1 MAIRPTCRP
10 VVLAAGKAIPLFLL
24 PKMLNIKL
32 IMVDNQNLTVI
43 DSEVICNQQVNVYG
57 TREKPLFLAKDVANW
72 LGHSNPSR
80 MLSKID
86 DDEKITIY
94 AKLSLQNS
102 DITNS
107 YISSESDSYKAN
119 NYLFLTEFG
128 VYEVLMQSR
137 LPKAK
142 EFKKG
147 VKEILKRIRLTG
159 KYEADTHS
167 DDDHSRELVE
177 ALKEN
182 NALLRQALQTSANAR
197 QHEANIQYCDDK
209 PKYGPFFNITT
220 IAKKLKTTAQYLN
233 NMLSNNGY
241 IVNIDGSW
249 YPTDKLTK
257 LPVVMYCKRTYQVFG
272 EDVKAYVTWNHLGF
286 DFINNLFRIENGDK
300 TLFEDEESRPF

>member
-1 MAIRPTCRP
+1 MTE
-10 VVLAAGKAIPLFLL
+10 
-24 PKMLNIKL
+24 
-32 IMVDNQNLTVI
+32 NQNLTVI

-72 LGHSNPSR
+72 LGHSNPSM

-86 DDEKITIY
+86 KEDKIIIY

-102 DITNS
+102 DITNA
-107 YISSESDSYKAN
+107 YISSESDSCKSN

-159 KYEADTHS
+159 KYEANTHS
-167 DDDHSRELVE
+167 EDDHSRELIE

-182 NALLRQALQTSANAR
+182 NALLRQALQASANNTR
-197 QHEANIQYCDDK
+197 QHETNIQYCDDK
-209 PKYGPFFNITT
+209 PSHGPFFNITT

-249 YPTDKLTK
+249 YPTEKLTN
-257 LPVVMYCKRTYQVFG
+257 LPMVVYCKRTYHVFG
-272 EDVKAYVTWNHLGF
+272 DDIKAYVAWNHLGF
-286 DFINNLFRIENGDK
+286 NLINQLFHMENSDK
-300 TLFEDEESRPF
+300 SLFDEESRPF

>member
-1 MAIRPTCRP
+1 
-10 VVLAAGKAIPLFLL
+10 
-24 PKMLNIKL
+24 MLNIKL
-32 IMVDNQNLTVI
+32 IMVDNQKITVI

-72 LGHSNPSR
+72 LEHSNPSK
-80 MLSKID
+80 MISKID
-86 DDEKITIY
+86 EDEKITIF
-94 AKLSLQNS
+94 ANLELQKG
-102 DITNS
+102 ILTGS
-107 YISSESDSYKAN
+107 YNPSESSTYTGSK
-119 NYLFLTEFG
+119 YLFLTEFG
-128 VYEVLMQSR
+128 VYEVLMLSR

-159 KYEADTHS
+159 KYEANTHS
-167 DDDHSRELVE
+167 EDDHSRDLIE

-182 NALLRQALQTSANAR
+182 NALLRQALQANTNVR
-197 QHEANIQYCDDK
+197 QHEVNIQYCDDK

-233 NMLSNNGY
+233 NMLSNKGY
-241 IVNIDGSW
+241 IANIDGSW

-257 LPVVMYCKRTYQVFG
+257 LPVVMYCKREYRVFG

>member
-1 MAIRPTCRP
+1 MSTKSNFC
-10 VVLAAGKAIPLFLL
+10 
-24 PKMLNIKL
+24 L
-32 IMVDNQNLTVI
+32 IDREI
-43 DSEVICNQQVNVYG
+43 ICNQTVTIFG
-57 TREKPLFLAKDVANW
+57 TFENPLFLAKEVSSW
-72 LGHSNPSR
+72 IGHSDTNAMCRS
-80 MLSKID
+80 ID
-86 DDEKITIY
+86 EDEKI
-94 AKLSLQNS
+94 KLFVTS
-102 DITNS
+102 DFQKRFPSN
-107 YISSESDSYKAN
+107 YWKPSESSTYAGA

-142 EFKKG
+142 EFKKV

-167 DDDHSRELVE
+167 DDDHSRELIE

-182 NALLRQALQTSANAR
+182 NALLRQALQASTNTR
-197 QHEANIQYCDDK
+197 QHEANSQYRDDA
-209 PKYGPFFNITT
+209 PKNGPFFNITT

-249 YPTDKLTK
+249 YPTEKLTS
-257 LPVVMYCKRTYQVFG
+257 LPAVMYCKRTYHVFG
-272 EDVKAYVTWNHLGF
+272 EDIKAYVTWNHLGF
-286 DFINNLFRIENGDK
+286 NFINNLFRIENGDK

>member
-1 MAIRPTCRP
+1 
-10 VVLAAGKAIPLFLL
+10 
-24 PKMLNIKL
+24 MLKKI
-32 IMVDNQNLTVI
+32 IVMTENQNLTVI

-57 TREKPLFLAKDVANW
+57 TRENPLFLAKDVANW
-72 LGHSNPSR
+72 LGHSNPSM

-86 DDEKITIY
+86 KEDKIIIY

-102 DITNS
+102 DITNA
-107 YISSESDSYKAN
+107 YISSESDSCKSN

-167 DDDHSRELVE
+167 DDDHSRELIE

-182 NALLRQALQTSANAR
+182 NALLRQALQANTNVR
-197 QHEANIQYCDDK
+197 QHEANDQYCDNS
-209 PKYGPFFNITT
+209 PKNGPFFNITT

-233 NMLSNNGY
+233 NMLSNKGY
-241 IVNIDGSW
+241 IANIDGSW

-257 LPVVMYCKRTYQVFG
+257 LPVVMYCKRTYHVFG

>member
-1 MAIRPTCRP
+1 
-10 VVLAAGKAIPLFLL
+10 
-24 PKMLNIKL
+24 
-32 IMVDNQNLTVI
+32 MVDNQNLTVI
-43 DSEVICNQQVNVYG
+43 GSETVCNKTVNVFG
-57 TREKPLFLAKDVANW
+57 TPEKPLFLAIDVANW
-72 LGHSNPSR
+72 IGHSNPSK
-80 MLSKID
+80 MVSKID
-86 DDEKITIY
+86 EDEKMVIFTKTQKSEIT
-94 AKLSLQNS
+94 KWNKP
-102 DITNS
+102 
-107 YISSESDSYKAN
+107 SESATYAGN

-142 EFKKG
+142 DFKKG

-159 KYEADTHS
+159 KYEANTHS
-167 DDDHSRELVE
+167 DDDHSRELIE

-182 NALLRQALQTSANAR
+182 NALLRQALQANTNNVR

>member
-1 MAIRPTCRP
+1 MTE
-10 VVLAAGKAIPLFLL
+10 
-24 PKMLNIKL
+24 
-32 IMVDNQNLTVI
+32 NQNLTVI

-57 TREKPLFLAKDVANW
+57 TREKPLFLAKEVSSWIGYSDTNMMCK
-72 LGHSNPSR
+72 S
-80 MLSKID
+80 ID
-86 DDEKITIY
+86 EEEKIKLFVTSDFQKRFPSSCWKPSKSSTY
-94 AKLSLQNS
+94 AG
-102 DITNS
+102 
-107 YISSESDSYKAN
+107 A

-167 DDDHSRELVE
+167 DDDRSRELIE

-182 NALLRQALQTSANAR
+182 NALLRQALQASTNTR
-197 QHEANIQYCDDK
+197 QHEANNQYCDDA
-209 PKYGPFFNITT
+209 PKNGPFFNITT

-249 YPTDKLTK
+249 YPTEKLTN
-257 LPVVMYCKRTYQVFG
+257 LPMVVYCKRTYHVFG
-272 EDVKAYVTWNHLGF
+272 DDIKAYVAWNHLGF
-286 DFINNLFRIENGDK
+286 NLINQLFHMENSDK
-300 TLFEDEESRPF
+300 SLFDEESRPF

>member
-1 MAIRPTCRP
+1 
-10 VVLAAGKAIPLFLL
+10 
-24 PKMLNIKL
+24 MLKKI
-32 IMVDNQNLTVI
+32 IVMTENQNLTVI

-57 TREKPLFLAKDVANW
+57 TREKPLFLAKEVSSWIGYSDTNMMCK
-72 LGHSNPSR
+72 S
-80 MLSKID
+80 ID
-86 DDEKITIY
+86 EEEKIKLFVTSDFQKRFPSSCWKPSKSSTY
-94 AKLSLQNS
+94 AG
-102 DITNS
+102 
-107 YISSESDSYKAN
+107 A

-128 VYEVLMQSR
+128 VYEVLMLSR

-167 DDDHSRELVE
+167 DDDHSRELIE

-182 NALLRQALQTSANAR
+182 NALLRQALQASTNTR
-197 QHEANIQYCDDK
+197 QHEANNQYCDDA
-209 PKYGPFFNITT
+209 PKNGPFFNITT

-249 YPTDKLTK
+249 YPTEKLTN
-257 LPVVMYCKRTYQVFG
+257 LPMVVYCKRTYHVFG
-272 EDVKAYVTWNHLGF
+272 DDIKAYVAWNHLGF
-286 DFINNLFRIENGDK
+286 NLINQLFHMENSDK
-300 TLFEDEESRPF
+300 SLFDEESRPF

>member
-1 MAIRPTCRP
+1 MAFRSTLRP

-24 PKMLNIKL
+24 PKMQKNI
-32 IMVDNQNLTVI
+32 IMVENQNLTVI

-57 TREKPLFLAKDVANW
+57 TRENPLFLAKDVANW

-159 KYEADTHS
+159 KYEANTHS
-167 DDDHSRELVE
+167 DDDHSRELIE

-182 NALLRQALQTSANAR
+182 NALLRQALQTSANVR

>member
-1 MAIRPTCRP
+1 MST
-10 VVLAAGKAIPLFLL
+10 KS
-24 PKMLNIKL
+24 
-32 IMVDNQNLTVI
+32 NLCLI

-57 TREKPLFLAKDVANW
+57 TREKPLFLAKDVAKW

-86 DDEKITIY
+86 EDEKMIIY

-107 YISSESDSYKAN
+107 YIPSESDSCKAN
-119 NYLFLTEFG
+119 NYFFLTEFG

-167 DDDHSRELVE
+167 DDDHSRELIE

-182 NALLRQALQTSANAR
+182 NALLRQALEASTNVR
-197 QHEANIQYCDDK
+197 QHEANSQYRDDA
-209 PKYGPFFNITT
+209 PKNGPFFNITT

-233 NMLSNNGY
+233 NMISNNGY
-241 IVNIDGSW
+241 IVNINGSW
-249 YPTDKLTK
+249 YPTEKLTN
-257 LPVVMYCKRTYQVFG
+257 LPMVVYCKRTYHVFG
-272 EDVKAYVTWNHLGF
+272 DDIKTYVAWNHLGF
-286 DFINNLFRIENGDK
+286 NLINQLFHMENSDK
-300 TLFEDEESRPF
+300 SLFDEESRPF

>member
-1 MAIRPTCRP
+1 MSTKSNFC
-10 VVLAAGKAIPLFLL
+10 L
-24 PKMLNIKL
+24 
-32 IMVDNQNLTVI
+32 I

-57 TREKPLFLAKDVANW
+57 TRENPLFLAKDVANW

-86 DDEKITIY
+86 EDEKKIIN
-94 AKLSLQNS
+94 AKLSLQNLEL
-102 DITNS
+102 TNS
-107 YISSESDSYKAN
+107 YIPSESDSCKAN
-119 NYLFLTEFG
+119 NYLFLTEYG

-167 DDDHSRELVE
+167 DDDHSKELIE

-182 NALLRQALQTSANAR
+182 NALLRQALQASTNTR
-197 QHEANIQYCDDK
+197 QHEANRQYCDDA
-209 PKYGPFFNITT
+209 PKNGPFFNITT

-249 YPTDKLTK
+249 YPTEKLTN
-257 LPVVMYCKRTYQVFG
+257 LPMVVYCKRTYHVFG
-272 EDVKAYVTWNHLGF
+272 DDIKAYVAWNHLGF
-286 DFINNLFRIENGDK
+286 NLINQLFHMENSDK
-300 TLFEDEESRPF
+300 SLFDEESRPF

>member
-1 MAIRPTCRP
+1 MTE
-10 VVLAAGKAIPLFLL
+10 
-24 PKMLNIKL
+24 
-32 IMVDNQNLTVI
+32 NQNLTVI

-86 DDEKITIY
+86 KEDKIIIY

-107 YISSESDSYKAN
+107 YIPSESDSCKAN
-119 NYLFLTEFG
+119 NYFFLTEFG

-167 DDDHSRELVE
+167 DDDHSRELIE

-182 NALLRQALQTSANAR
+182 NALLRQALQASTNTR
-197 QHEANIQYCDDK
+197 QHKANSQYRDDA
-209 PKYGPFFNITT
+209 PKNGPFFNITT

-233 NMLSNNGY
+233 NMMSNNVY

-249 YPTDKLTK
+249 YPTEKLTN
-257 LPVVMYCKRTYQVFG
+257 LPMVVYCKRTYHVFG
-272 EDVKAYVTWNHLGF
+272 DDIKAYVAWNHLGF
-286 DFINNLFRIENGDK
+286 NLINQLFHMENSDK
-300 TLFEDEESRPF
+300 SLFEDEESRPF

>member
-1 MAIRPTCRP
+1 MI
-10 VVLAAGKAIPLFLL
+10 G
-24 PKMLNIKL
+24 
-32 IMVDNQNLTVI
+32 NQNFTVI
-43 DSEVICNQQVNVYG
+43 KSETICNKTVNVFG
-57 TREKPLFLAKDVANW
+57 TPENPLFLAIEVANW

-86 DDEKITIY
+86 EDEKTTIFV
-94 AKLSLQNS
+94 SSELQKRFL
-102 DITNS
+102 TNS
-107 YISSESDSYKAN
+107 YKPSKSSTYAGA

-128 VYEVLMQSR
+128 VYEVLMLSR

-167 DDDHSRELVE
+167 DDDYSRDLIE

-182 NALLRQALQTSANAR
+182 NALLRQALQANTNVR
-197 QHEANIQYCDDK
+197 QHDANIQYCDDK

-233 NMLSNNGY
+233 NMLSNKGY
-241 IVNIDGSW
+241 IANIDGSW

-257 LPVVMYCKRTYQVFG
+257 LPVVMYCKRTYHVFG

>member
-1 MAIRPTCRP
+1 
-10 VVLAAGKAIPLFLL
+10 
-24 PKMLNIKL
+24 MLNIKL
-32 IMVDNQNLTVI
+32 IMVENQNLTVI
-43 DSEVICNQQVNVYG
+43 ESETICNKTVNVFG
-57 TREKPLFLAKDVANW
+57 TPENPLFLAIEVANW

-86 DDEKITIY
+86 EDEKITFFVT
-94 AKLSLQNS
+94 SELQKR
-102 DITNS
+102 ILTNS
-107 YISSESDSYKAN
+107 YNPSVSSTYAGSKM
-119 NYLFLTEFG
+119 LFLTEFG
-128 VYEVLMQSR
+128 VYEVLMLSR

-159 KYEADTHS
+159 KYEANTHS
-167 DDDHSRELVE
+167 EDDHSRELIE

-182 NALLRQALQTSANAR
+182 NALLRQALQANTNVR
-197 QHEANIQYCDDK
+197 QHDANIQYCDDK

-233 NMLSNNGY
+233 NMLSNKGY
-241 IVNIDGSW
+241 IANIDGSW
-249 YPTDKLTK
+249 YPTEKLTK
-257 LPVVMYCKRTYQVFG
+257 LPVVMYCKRTYHVFG

>member
-1 MAIRPTCRP
+1 MST
-10 VVLAAGKAIPLFLL
+10 KS
-24 PKMLNIKL
+24 
-32 IMVDNQNLTVI
+32 NLCLI

-72 LGHSNPSR
+72 IGHSNPSK
-80 MLSKID
+80 MLSNID
-86 DDEKITIY
+86 EDEKITIFV
-94 AKLSLQNS
+94 
-102 DITNS
+102 
-107 YISSESDSYKAN
+107 SSELQKRFLTGSYKPSKSSTYAGA

-128 VYEVLMQSR
+128 VYEVLMLSR

-142 EFKKG
+142 DFKKG

-159 KYEADTHS
+159 KYEANTHS
-167 DDDHSRELVE
+167 EDDHSRELVE

-182 NALLRQALQTSANAR
+182 NALLRQALQASTNTR

-209 PKYGPFFNITT
+209 PSHGPFFNITT

>member
-1 MAIRPTCRP
+1 
-10 VVLAAGKAIPLFLL
+10 
-24 PKMLNIKL
+24 MLKKI
-32 IMVDNQNLTVI
+32 IVMTENQNLTVI

-72 LGHSNPSR
+72 LGHSNPSM

-86 DDEKITIY
+86 KEDKIIIY

-102 DITNS
+102 DITNA
-107 YISSESDSYKAN
+107 YISSESDSCKSN

-167 DDDHSRELVE
+167 DDDHSKELIE

-182 NALLRQALQTSANAR
+182 NALLRQALQASTNAR
-197 QHEANIQYCDDK
+197 QHEANDQYCDNS
-209 PKYGPFFNITT
+209 PKNGPFFNITT

-249 YPTDKLTK
+249 YPTEKLTN
-257 LPVVMYCKRTYQVFG
+257 LPMVVYCKRTYHVFG
-272 EDVKAYVTWNHLGF
+272 DDIKAYVAWNHLGF
-286 DFINNLFRIENGDK
+286 NLINQLFHMENSDK
-300 TLFEDEESRPF
+300 SLFDEESRPF

>member
-1 MAIRPTCRP
+1 MTE
-10 VVLAAGKAIPLFLL
+10 
-24 PKMLNIKL
+24 
-32 IMVDNQNLTVI
+32 NQNLTVI
-43 DSEVICNQQVNVYG
+43 DSEVICNQQVYVYG
-57 TREKPLFLAKDVANW
+57 TREKPLFLAKEVSSWIGYSDTNMMCK
-72 LGHSNPSR
+72 S
-80 MLSKID
+80 ID
-86 DDEKITIY
+86 EEEKIKLFVTSDFQKRFPSSCWKPSKSSTY
-94 AKLSLQNS
+94 AG
-102 DITNS
+102 
-107 YISSESDSYKAN
+107 A

-167 DDDHSRELVE
+167 DDDHSRELIE

-182 NALLRQALQTSANAR
+182 NALLRQALQASTNNIR
-197 QHEANIQYCDDK
+197 QHEANSQYRDDA
-209 PKYGPFFNITT
+209 PKNGPFFNITT

-249 YPTDKLTK
+249 YPTEKLTNF
-257 LPVVMYCKRTYQVFG
+257 PVVMYCKRTYHVFG
-272 EDVKAYVTWNHLGF
+272 EDIKAYVTWNHL
-286 DFINNLFRIENGDK
+286 
-300 TLFEDEESRPF
+300 

>member
-1 MAIRPTCRP
+1 MSTKSNFC
-10 VVLAAGKAIPLFLL
+10 L
-24 PKMLNIKL
+24 
-32 IMVDNQNLTVI
+32 I

-57 TREKPLFLAKDVANW
+57 TRENPLFLAKDVANW

-86 DDEKITIY
+86 EDEKKIIN
-94 AKLSLQNS
+94 AKLSLQNLEL
-102 DITNS
+102 TNS
-107 YISSESDSYKAN
+107 YIPSESDSCKAN
-119 NYLFLTEFG
+119 NYLFLTEYG

-167 DDDHSRELVE
+167 DDDRSRDLIE

-182 NALLRQALQTSANAR
+182 NALLRQALQASTNNVR

-233 NMLSNNGY
+233 NMLSNKGY
-241 IVNIDGSW
+241 IANIDGSW

-257 LPVVMYCKRTYQVFG
+257 LPVVMYCKRTYHVLG

-300 TLFEDEESRPF
+300 TLFEDEKSRPF

>member
-1 MAIRPTCRP
+1 
-10 VVLAAGKAIPLFLL
+10 
-24 PKMLNIKL
+24 MLNIKL
-32 IMVDNQNLTVI
+32 IMVENQKITVI

-57 TREKPLFLAKDVANW
+57 TREKPLFLAKDVAKW
-72 LGHSNPSR
+72 LGHSNPSK
-80 MLSKID
+80 MISKID
-86 DDEKITIY
+86 DDEKMVIY

-102 DITNS
+102 ELTNCYIT
-107 YISSESDSYKAN
+107 SESDSCKAN

-128 VYEVLMQSR
+128 VYEVLMLSR

-159 KYEADTHS
+159 KYEANTHS
-167 DDDHSRELVE
+167 DDDHSRDLIE

-182 NALLRQALQTSANAR
+182 NALLRQALQTSANVR
-197 QHEANIQYCDDK
+197 QHEANIQYRDDK
-209 PKYGPFFNITT
+209 PSYGPFFNITT

-233 NMLSNNGY
+233 NMLSNKGY
-241 IVNIDGSW
+241 IANIDGSW

-257 LPVVMYCKRTYQVFG
+257 LPVVMYCKRTYHVFG

>member
-1 MAIRPTCRP
+1 MI
-10 VVLAAGKAIPLFLL
+10 G
-24 PKMLNIKL
+24 
-32 IMVDNQNLTVI
+32 NQNLTVI
-43 DSEVICNQQVNVYG
+43 GSETICNKTVNVFG
-57 TREKPLFLAKDVANW
+57 TPENPLFLAIEVANW

-119 NYLFLTEFG
+119 NYLFLTESG

-142 EFKKG
+142 DFKKG

-167 DDDHSRELVE
+167 DDDHSRELIE

-182 NALLRQALQTSANAR
+182 NALLRQALQASTNTR
-197 QHEANIQYCDDK
+197 QHEANSQYRDDA
-209 PKYGPFFNITT
+209 PKNGPFFNITT

-249 YPTDKLTK
+249 YPTEKLTN
-257 LPVVMYCKRTYQVFG
+257 LPMVVYCKRTYHVFG
-272 EDVKAYVTWNHLGF
+272 DDIKAYVAWNHLGF
-286 DFINNLFRIENGDK
+286 NLINQLFRIENGDK

>member
-1 MAIRPTCRP
+1 
-10 VVLAAGKAIPLFLL
+10 
-24 PKMLNIKL
+24 
-32 IMVDNQNLTVI
+32 MVENQNLTVI
-43 DSEVICNQQVNVYG
+43 DSEIICNQQVNVYG

-72 LGHSNPSR
+72 LGHSNSSM

-86 DDEKITIY
+86 EDEKLVIFVNSTSQNM
-94 AKLSLQNS
+94 KLS
-102 DITNS
+102 NS
-107 YISSESDSYKAN
+107 YFPSESGGYKGSRC
-119 NYLFLTEFG
+119 LFLTEFG

-167 DDDHSRELVE
+167 EDDHSRDLIE

-182 NALLRQALQTSANAR
+182 NALLRQALQASTNTR

-233 NMLSNNGY
+233 NMLSNKGY
-241 IVNIDGSW
+241 IANIDGSW

-257 LPVVMYCKRTYQVFG
+257 LPVVMYCKREYRVFG

>member
-1 MAIRPTCRP
+1 MTE
-10 VVLAAGKAIPLFLL
+10 
-24 PKMLNIKL
+24 
-32 IMVDNQNLTVI
+32 NQNLTVI

-72 LGHSNPSR
+72 LGHSNPSM

-86 DDEKITIY
+86 KEDKIIIY

-102 DITNS
+102 DITNA
-107 YISSESDSYKAN
+107 YISSESDSCKSN

-167 DDDHSRELVE
+167 DDDHSRELIE

-182 NALLRQALQTSANAR
+182 NALLRQALQTSTNTR
-197 QHEANIQYCDDK
+197 QHEANNQYCDDK

-249 YPTDKLTK
+249 YPTEKLTN
-257 LPVVMYCKRTYQVFG
+257 LPMVVYCKRTYHVFG
-272 EDVKAYVTWNHLGF
+272 DDIKAYVAWNHLGF
-286 DFINNLFRIENGDK
+286 NLINQLFHMENSDK
-300 TLFEDEESRPF
+300 SLFDEESRPF

>member
-1 MAIRPTCRP
+1 MI
-10 VVLAAGKAIPLFLL
+10 G
-24 PKMLNIKL
+24 
-32 IMVDNQNLTVI
+32 NQKITVI

-57 TREKPLFLAKDVANW
+57 TRENPLFLAKDVANW

-86 DDEKITIY
+86 EDEKKIIN

-102 DITNS
+102 ELTNC
-107 YISSESDSYKAN
+107 YIPSESDSCKAN

-167 DDDHSRELVE
+167 DDDHSRELIE

-182 NALLRQALQTSANAR
+182 NALLRQALQASTNTR
-197 QHEANIQYCDDK
+197 QHEANSQYRDDA
-209 PKYGPFFNITT
+209 PNNGPFFNITT

-249 YPTDKLTK
+249 YPTEKLTN
-257 LPVVMYCKRTYQVFG
+257 LPMVVYCKRTYHVFG
-272 EDVKAYVTWNHLGF
+272 DDIKAYVAWNHLGF
-286 DFINNLFRIENGDK
+286 NLINQLFHMENSDK
-300 TLFEDEESRPF
+300 SLFDEESRPF

>member
-1 MAIRPTCRP
+1 
-10 VVLAAGKAIPLFLL
+10 
-24 PKMLNIKL
+24 
-32 IMVDNQNLTVI
+32 MVDNQNLTVI

-167 DDDHSRELVE
+167 DDDHSKELIE

-182 NALLRQALQTSANAR
+182 NALLRQALQASTNNAR
-197 QHEANIQYCDDK
+197 QHEANLQYCDDK

-233 NMLSNNGY
+233 NMLSNKGY
-241 IVNIDGSW
+241 IANIDGSW

-257 LPVVMYCKRTYQVFG
+257 LPVVMYCKKTYHVFG
-272 EDVKAYVTWNHLGF
+272 EDVKAYVTWNHVGF
-286 DFINNLFRIENGDK
+286 NFINNLFRIENGDK

>member
-1 MAIRPTCRP
+1 
-10 VVLAAGKAIPLFLL
+10 
-24 PKMLNIKL
+24 
-32 IMVDNQNLTVI
+32 MVDNQNLTVI
-43 DSEVICNQQVNVYG
+43 GSETVCNKTVNVFG
-57 TREKPLFLAKDVANW
+57 TPEKPLFLAIDVANW
-72 LGHSNPSR
+72 IGHSNPSK
-80 MLSKID
+80 MVSKID
-86 DDEKITIY
+86 EDEKMVIFTKTQKSEIT
-94 AKLSLQNS
+94 KWNKP
-102 DITNS
+102 
-107 YISSESDSYKAN
+107 SESATYAGN

-159 KYEADTHS
+159 KYEANTHS
-167 DDDHSRELVE
+167 DDDHSRELIE

-182 NALLRQALQTSANAR
+182 NALLRQALQTSANVR
-197 QHEANIQYCDDK
+197 QHEANLQYCDDK

-249 YPTDKLTK
+249 YPTEKLTN
-257 LPVVMYCKRTYQVFG
+257 LPMVVYCKRTYHVFG
-272 EDVKAYVTWNHLGF
+272 DDIKAYVAWNHLGF
-286 DFINNLFRIENGDK
+286 NLINQLFHMENSDK
-300 TLFEDEESRPF
+300 SLFDEESRPF

>member
-1 MAIRPTCRP
+1 
-10 VVLAAGKAIPLFLL
+10 
-24 PKMLNIKL
+24 MLNIKL

-43 DSEVICNQQVNVYG
+43 GSETVCNKTVNVFG
-57 TREKPLFLAKDVANW
+57 TPEKPLFLAIDVANW
-72 LGHSNPSR
+72 IGHSNPSK
-80 MLSKID
+80 MVSKID
-86 DDEKITIY
+86 EDEKMVIFTKTQKSEIT
-94 AKLSLQNS
+94 KWNKP
-102 DITNS
+102 
-107 YISSESDSYKAN
+107 SESATYAGN

-159 KYEADTHS
+159 KYEANTHS
-167 DDDHSRELVE
+167 DDDHSRELIE

-182 NALLRQALQTSANAR
+182 NALLRQALQTSANVR
-197 QHEANIQYCDDK
+197 QHEANLQYCDDK

-249 YPTDKLTK
+249 YPTEKLTS
-257 LPVVMYCKRTYQVFG
+257 LPVVMYCKRTYHVFG
-272 EDVKAYVTWNHLGF
+272 EDVKAYVTWNHVGF
-286 DFINNLFRIENGDK
+286 NFINNLFRIENGDK

>member
-1 MAIRPTCRP
+1 MTE
-10 VVLAAGKAIPLFLL
+10 
-24 PKMLNIKL
+24 
-32 IMVDNQNLTVI
+32 NQNLTVI

-57 TREKPLFLAKDVANW
+57 TREKPLFLAKEVSSWIGYSDTNMMCK
-72 LGHSNPSR
+72 S
-80 MLSKID
+80 ID
-86 DDEKITIY
+86 EEEKI
-94 AKLSLQNS
+94 KLFVTS
-102 DITNS
+102 DFQKRFPS
-107 YISSESDSYKAN
+107 SCWKPSESSTYAGA

-167 DDDHSRELVE
+167 DDDHSRELIE

-182 NALLRQALQTSANAR
+182 NALLRQALQTSTNNVR
-197 QHEANIQYCDDK
+197 QHEANNQYCDDA
-209 PKYGPFFNITT
+209 PKNGPFFNITT

-249 YPTDKLTK
+249 YPTEKLTNF
-257 LPVVMYCKRTYQVFG
+257 PVVMYCKRTYHVFG
-272 EDVKAYVTWNHLGF
+272 EDIKAYITWNHLGF
-286 DFINNLFRIENGDK
+286 NFINNLFRIENGDK

>member
-43 DSEVICNQQVNVYG
+43 GSETVCNKTVNVFG
-57 TREKPLFLAKDVANW
+57 TPEKPLFLAIDVANW
-72 LGHSNPSR
+72 IGHSNPSK
-80 MLSKID
+80 MVSKID
-86 DDEKITIY
+86 EDEKMVIFTKTQKSEIT
-94 AKLSLQNS
+94 KWNKP
-102 DITNS
+102 
-107 YISSESDSYKAN
+107 SESATYAGN

-159 KYEADTHS
+159 KYEANTHS
-167 DDDHSRELVE
+167 DDDHSRELIE

-182 NALLRQALQTSANAR
+182 NALLRQALQTSANVR
-197 QHEANIQYCDDK
+197 QHEANLQYCDDK

-249 YPTDKLTK
+249 YPTEKLTN
-257 LPVVMYCKRTYQVFG
+257 LPMVVYCKRTYHVFG
-272 EDVKAYVTWNHLGF
+272 DDIKAYVAWNHLGF
-286 DFINNLFRIENGDK
+286 NLINQLFHMENSDK
-300 TLFEDEESRPF
+300 SLFDEESRPF

>member
-1 MAIRPTCRP
+1 MAE
-10 VVLAAGKAIPLFLL
+10 
-24 PKMLNIKL
+24 
-32 IMVDNQNLTVI
+32 NQKITVI
-43 DSEVICNQQVNVYG
+43 DSDVICNQQVNVYG
-57 TREKPLFLAKDVANW
+57 TRENPLFLAKDVANW

-86 DDEKITIY
+86 EDEKKIIN
-94 AKLSLQNS
+94 AKLSLQNLEL
-102 DITNS
+102 TNS
-107 YISSESDSYKAN
+107 YIPSESDSCKAN
-119 NYLFLTEFG
+119 NYLFLTEYG

-167 DDDHSRELVE
+167 DDDHSRELIE

-182 NALLRQALQTSANAR
+182 NALLRQALQTSANVK
-197 QHEANIQYCDDK
+197 QHEANSQYRDDA
-209 PKYGPFFNITT
+209 PKNGPFFNITT

-249 YPTDKLTK
+249 YPTEKLTN
-257 LPVVMYCKRTYQVFG
+257 LPMVVYCKRTYHVFG
-272 EDVKAYVTWNHLGF
+272 DDIKAYVAWNHLGF
-286 DFINNLFRIENGDK
+286 NLINQLFHMENSDK
-300 TLFEDEESRPF
+300 SLFDEESRPF

>member
-1 MAIRPTCRP
+1 MTE
-10 VVLAAGKAIPLFLL
+10 
-24 PKMLNIKL
+24 
-32 IMVDNQNLTVI
+32 NQNLTVI

-72 LGHSNPSR
+72 LGHSNPSM

-86 DDEKITIY
+86 KEDKIIIY

-102 DITNS
+102 DITNA
-107 YISSESDSYKAN
+107 YISSESDSCKSN

-167 DDDHSRELVE
+167 DDDHSRELIE

-182 NALLRQALQTSANAR
+182 NALLRQALQTSTNAR

-233 NMLSNNGY
+233 NMLSNKGY
-241 IVNIDGSW
+241 IANIDGSW

-257 LPVVMYCKRTYQVFG
+257 LPVVMYCKRTYHVFG

>member
-1 MAIRPTCRP
+1 MST
-10 VVLAAGKAIPLFLL
+10 KS
-24 PKMLNIKL
+24 
-32 IMVDNQNLTVI
+32 NLCLI

-72 LGHSNPSR
+72 LEHSNPSK

-86 DDEKITIY
+86 EDEKIKIFV
-94 AKLSLQNS
+94 
-102 DITNS
+102 
-107 YISSESDSYKAN
+107 SSELQKRFLINSCKPSESSTYAGA

-167 DDDHSRELVE
+167 DDDHSRELIE

-182 NALLRQALQTSANAR
+182 NALLRQALQASTNTR
-197 QHEANIQYCDDK
+197 QHEANDQYCEDA
-209 PKYGPFFNITT
+209 PKNGPFFNITT

-233 NMLSNNGY
+233 NMMSNNGY
-241 IVNIDGSW
+241 IVNINGSW
-249 YPTDKLTK
+249 YPTEKLTN
-257 LPVVMYCKRTYQVFG
+257 LPMVVYCKRTYHVFG
-272 EDVKAYVTWNHLGF
+272 DDIKAYVAWNHLGF
-286 DFINNLFRIENGDK
+286 NLINQLFHMENSDK
-300 TLFEDEESRPF
+300 SLFEDEESRPF

>member
-1 MAIRPTCRP
+1 
-10 VVLAAGKAIPLFLL
+10 
-24 PKMLNIKL
+24 
-32 IMVDNQNLTVI
+32 MVENQKITVI

-57 TREKPLFLAKDVANW
+57 TRENPLFLAKDVANW

-86 DDEKITIY
+86 EDEKKIIN
-94 AKLSLQNS
+94 AKFSLQNS
-102 DITNS
+102 ELTNS
-107 YISSESDSYKAN
+107 YIHSESDSCKSN

-167 DDDHSRELVE
+167 DDDHSRELIE

-182 NALLRQALQTSANAR
+182 NALLRQALQASTNVK
-197 QHEANIQYCDDK
+197 QHEANNQYCDDS
-209 PKYGPFFNITT
+209 PKNGPFFNITT

-249 YPTDKLTK
+249 YPTEKLTN
-257 LPVVMYCKRTYQVFG
+257 LPMVVYCKRTYHVFG
-272 EDVKAYVTWNHLGF
+272 DDIKAYVAWNHLGF
-286 DFINNLFRIENGDK
+286 NLINQLFQMENSDK
-300 TLFEDEESRPF
+300 SLFDEESRPF

>member
-1 MAIRPTCRP
+1 MI
-10 VVLAAGKAIPLFLL
+10 G
-24 PKMLNIKL
+24 
-32 IMVDNQNLTVI
+32 NQKITVI

-57 TREKPLFLAKDVANW
+57 TRENPLFLAKDVANW

-86 DDEKITIY
+86 EDEKKIIN

-102 DITNS
+102 ELTNC
-107 YISSESDSYKAN
+107 YIPSESDSCKAN

-167 DDDHSRELVE
+167 DDDRSRDLIE

-182 NALLRQALQTSANAR
+182 NALLRQALQTSANVK
-197 QHEANIQYCDDK
+197 QHEANNQYRDDA
-209 PKYGPFFNITT
+209 PNNGPFFNITT

-249 YPTDKLTK
+249 YPTEKLTN
-257 LPVVMYCKRTYQVFG
+257 LPMVVYCKRTYHVFG
-272 EDVKAYVTWNHLGF
+272 DDIKAYVAWNHLGF
-286 DFINNLFRIENGDK
+286 NLINQLFHMENSDK
-300 TLFEDEESRPF
+300 SLFDEESRPF

>member
-1 MAIRPTCRP
+1 MTE
-10 VVLAAGKAIPLFLL
+10 
-24 PKMLNIKL
+24 
-32 IMVDNQNLTVI
+32 NQNLTVI

-57 TREKPLFLAKDVANW
+57 TRERPLFLAKDVANW
-72 LGHSNPSR
+72 LGHSNPS
-80 MLSKID
+80 MMSSKID
-86 DDEKITIY
+86 KEDKIIIY

-102 DITNS
+102 DITNAC
-107 YISSESDSYKAN
+107 ISSESDSCKSN

-128 VYEVLMQSR
+128 VYEVLMLSR

-147 VKEILKRIRLTG
+147 VVKEILKRIRLTG

-167 DDDHSRELVE
+167 DDDHSRDLIE

-182 NALLRQALQTSANAR
+182 NALLRQALQASTNAR
-197 QHEANIQYCDDK
+197 QHEANDQYCDNS
-209 PKYGPFFNITT
+209 PKNGPFFNITT

-249 YPTDKLTK
+249 YPTEKLTN
-257 LPVVMYCKRTYQVFG
+257 LPMVVYCKRTYHVFG
-272 EDVKAYVTWNHLGF
+272 DDIKAYVAWNHLGF
-286 DFINNLFRIENGDK
+286 NLINQLFHMENSDK
-300 TLFEDEESRPF
+300 SFFDEESRPF

>member
-1 MAIRPTCRP
+1 MST
-10 VVLAAGKAIPLFLL
+10 KS
-24 PKMLNIKL
+24 
-32 IMVDNQNLTVI
+32 NLCLI

-72 LGHSNPSR
+72 IGHSNPSK
-80 MLSKID
+80 MLSNID
-86 DDEKITIY
+86 EDEKITIFV
-94 AKLSLQNS
+94 
-102 DITNS
+102 
-107 YISSESDSYKAN
+107 SSELQKRFLTGSYKPSKSSTYAGA

-128 VYEVLMQSR
+128 VYEVLMLSR

-159 KYEADTHS
+159 KYEANTHS
-167 DDDHSRELVE
+167 DDDHSRELIE

-249 YPTDKLTK
+249 YPTEKLTN
-257 LPVVMYCKRTYQVFG
+257 LPMVVYCKRTYHVFG
-272 EDVKAYVTWNHLGF
+272 DDIKAYVAWNHLGF
-286 DFINNLFRIENGDK
+286 NLINQLFHMENSDK
-300 TLFEDEESRPF
+300 SLFDEESRPF